1 MSVTSCMGAAVLL
14 GSVLAHGPWIALG
27 LVVATG
33 IAVATYGVCAERV
46 RRKTLIDLLL
56 SAPNGTVI
64 AQKGGPGG
72 PEMWVQ
78 VGEAA
83 VGVAEPVSEPEPQLL
98 VPPGGEG

>member
-1 MSVTSCMGAAVLL
+1 MSVTSCTGAAVLL

-27 LVVATG
+27 SVVATG
-33 IAVATYGVCAERV
+33 ISVATYCVCAERV

-56 SAPNGTVI
+56 AAPNGTVI

-78 VGEAA
+78 VGETAA
-83 VGVAEPVSEPEPQLL
+83 DVAEPVSEPEPQLP
-98 VPPGGEG
+98 VPPGGGG

>member
-1 MSVTSCMGAAVLL
+1 MSETSCTGVAAVL
-14 GSVLAHGPWIALG
+14 GSVLAHGPWIAFG

-33 IAVATYGVCAERV
+33 VSVSTYCVCAERV
-46 RRKTLIDLLL
+46 RQRTLIALVRE
-56 SAPNGTVI
+56 APNGTVV

-83 VGVAEPVSEPEPQLL
+83 VGGAEPSSEPEPQLP